1 MIMRNNRTSTR
12 FTSRI
17 LTSDMDKQAFALNF
31 FSVGGEVQISEE
43 YLHRASA
50 RGFFKGDEMVAGYL
64 FNESAPFRYE
74 TIIPA
79 ASRIELQKSGYLLE
93 STSCE
98 LACMW
103 MRKGKLTKFE
113 RNAVYIRS
121 TVDTFR
127 TERRYVI
134 AGSVVEALA
143 RMQKRTLPRTIYH
156 GPLAKGGTVEI
167 YCATRYMMILRIAV
181 IALVAYPRDLLR
193 MVKRRV
199 VAFFHSNKYPERNNN
214 EELIKQNAH

>member
-1 MIMRNNRTSTR
+1 MINTRTSTR

-17 LTSDMDKQAFALNF
+17 LTNDTDKQAFALAY

-43 YLHRASA
+43 YLYRASA

-74 TIIPA
+74 TVIPA
-79 ASRIELQKSGYLLE
+79 ESRIELQKLGYLLE

-103 MRKGKLTKFE
+103 MRKGKLTMFE

-127 TERRYVI
+127 TKRRYVI

-143 RMQKRTLPRTIYH
+143 RMQKRTLPRTLYH
-156 GPLAKGGTVEI
+156 GLLAKGGIIEI
-167 YCATRYMMILRIAV
+167 YCATRYIMIIRIAA
-181 IALVAYPRDLLR
+181 IALINYPRDLLR

-199 VAFFHSNKYPERNNN
+199 VAFFDLGNPF
-214 EELIKQNAH
+214 L

>member
-1 MIMRNNRTSTR
+1 MNGPFLMIMMNNQTSTR
-12 FTSRI
+12 LTSRI
-17 LTSDMDKQAFALNF
+17 LTNGMDKRTFALNY
-31 FSVGGEVQISEE
+31 FSVGGEVQIPEE
-43 YLHRASA
+43 YLNRVSA
-50 RGFFKGDEMVAGYL
+50 RGFFKGEEMVAGYL
-64 FNESAPFRYE
+64 FNDSAPFRYE
-74 TIIPA
+74 TIIPDE
-79 ASRIELQKSGYLLE
+79 SRVKLQKLGYLVE

-98 LACMW
+98 LTCMW

-121 TVDTFR
+121 TVDTFQ

-156 GPLAKGGTVEI
+156 GLLAKGGMIEI
-167 YCATRYMMILRIAV
+167 YCATRFIMIIRIAV
-181 IALVAYPRDLLR
+181 VALIDYPRDLLR

-199 VAFFHSNKYPERNNN
+199 VAFFDLSNP
-214 EELIKQNAH
+214 LL

>member
-1 MIMRNNRTSTR
+1 
-12 FTSRI
+12 
-17 LTSDMDKQAFALNF
+17 MDKRAFALAY
-31 FSVGGEVQISEE
+31 FSVSGEVQIPEE
-43 YLHRASA
+43 YLNRASA
-50 RGFFKGDEMVAGYL
+50 RGFFKDGEMVAGYL
-64 FNESAPFRYE
+64 FNDSAPFRYE
-74 TIIPA
+74 TIIPDE
-79 ASRIELQKSGYLLE
+79 SRVKLQKLGYLVE

-98 LACMW
+98 LTCMW

-156 GPLAKGGTVEI
+156 GLSAKGGTIEI
-167 YCATRYMMILRIAV
+167 YCATRFIMIIRIAAV
-181 IALVAYPRDLLR
+181 ALIAYPRDLLR

-199 VAFFHSNKYPERNNN
+199 VAFFDLSNP
-214 EELIKQNAH
+214 LL

>member
-1 MIMRNNRTSTR
+1 MMNNRTSTR

-17 LTSDMDKQAFALNF
+17 LTTDTEIRAFALYF
-31 FSVGGEVQISEE
+31 FSVGGEVQIPEE
-43 YLHRASA
+43 YLYRASA

-64 FNESAPFRYE
+64 FNESAPFRLE
-74 TIIPA
+74 TLIPA
-79 ASRIELQKSGYLLE
+79 ASRNELQKLGYLHE

-103 MRKGKLTKFE
+103 MRKGKLTRFE

-127 TERRYVI
+127 TKRRYVI

-156 GPLAKGGTVEI
+156 GPLTKGGTVEI
-167 YCATRYMMILRIAV
+167 YCATRYTMILRITV
-181 IALVAYPRDLLR
+181 IALVAYSRDLLR

-199 VAFFHSNKYPERNNN
+199 VAFFHSNKYRERKNN

>member
-1 MIMRNNRTSTR
+1 MIDPFLIIMMNNQTSTR
-12 FTSRI
+12 LTSRI
-17 LTSDMDKQAFALNF
+17 LTDDTEIQAFALTY
-31 FSVGGEVQISEE
+31 FSVGGEVQLPEE

-50 RGFFKGDEMVAGYL
+50 RGFFKDGEMVAGYL

-74 TIIPA
+74 TLIPDEY
-79 ASRIELQKSGYLLE
+79 RVKLQKLGYLVE
-93 STSCE
+93 PTSCE

-103 MRKGKLTKFE
+103 MRKDKLTKFE

-121 TVDTFR
+121 TVDTFQ

-143 RMQKRTLPRTIYH
+143 RIQKRTLPRTLYH
-156 GPLAKGGTVEI
+156 GLLAKKGGMIEI
-167 YCATRYMMILRIAV
+167 YCATRYMMIIRIAA
-181 IALVAYPRDLLR
+181 IALINYPRDLLR

-199 VAFFHSNKYPERNNN
+199 VVFFDLTDP
-214 EELIKQNAH
+214 LL

>member
-1 MIMRNNRTSTR
+1 
-12 FTSRI
+12 
-17 LTSDMDKQAFALNF
+17 MDKQIFALTYI
-31 FSVGGEVQISEE
+31 SVGGEVQIPEE

-50 RGFFKGDEMVAGYL
+50 RGFFKGGEMVAGYL
-64 FNESAPFRYE
+64 FNKSAPFRYE

-79 ASRIELQKSGYLLE
+79 ESRIELQKLGYLLE

-103 MRKGKLTKFE
+103 MRRGKLTKFE

-127 TERRYVI
+127 TKRRYVI

-143 RMQKRTLPRTIYH
+143 RLQKRTLPRTLYH
-156 GPLAKGGTVEI
+156 GLLAKGGMVEI
-167 YCATRYMMILRIAV
+167 YCANRYMMILRIAV
-181 IALVAYPRDLLR
+181 IALVTYPRDLLR

-199 VAFFHSNKYPERNNN
+199 VAFFHYKINTGKETITKK
-214 EELIKQNAH
+214 LIKQNAN

>member
-1 MIMRNNRTSTR
+1 LNGPFLMIMMNNQTSTR
-12 FTSRI
+12 LTSRI
-17 LTSDMDKQAFALNF
+17 LTNGMDKRTFALNY
-31 FSVGGEVQISEE
+31 FSVGGEVQIPEE
-43 YLHRASA
+43 YLNRVSA
-50 RGFFKGDEMVAGYL
+50 RGFFKGEEMVAGYL
-64 FNESAPFRYE
+64 FNDSAPFRYE
-74 TIIPA
+74 TIIPDE
-79 ASRIELQKSGYLLE
+79 SRVKLQKLGYLVE

-98 LACMW
+98 LTCMW

-121 TVDTFR
+121 TVDTFQ

-156 GPLAKGGTVEI
+156 GLLAKGGMIEI
-167 YCATRYMMILRIAV
+167 YCATRFIMIIRIAV
-181 IALVAYPRDLLR
+181 VALIDYPRDLLR

-199 VAFFHSNKYPERNNN
+199 VAFFDLSNP
-214 EELIKQNAH
+214 LL